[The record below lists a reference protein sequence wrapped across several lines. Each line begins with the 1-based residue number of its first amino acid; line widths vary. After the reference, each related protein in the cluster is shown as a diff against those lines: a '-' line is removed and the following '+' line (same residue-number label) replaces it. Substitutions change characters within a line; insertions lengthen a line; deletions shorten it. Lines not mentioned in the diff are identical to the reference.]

1 MIPQAMPIWHT
12 LPADW
17 TAQLA
22 AAFDRAAQARSETT
36 AVFFRADDV
45 AVPGRQLQR
54 LLEIF
59 TRHNTPLSLAV
70 VPAWLTPPR
79 WQAISHMGASR
90 ADLWCWHQHGW
101 RHQNHEPQGKKQ
113 EFGPFRSTEALTT
126 DLDRGRQRLKAIM
139 GQAFSPIFTP
149 PWNRCSEITLA
160 LLQEMGYSAVSRS
173 RGSEPLAPPGFP
185 DHAVDIDLH
194 TDRAPSAGGGWQRLT
209 DRLVESLSQPACG
222 IMIHHQRMNGAAF
235 CFLDQL
241 LATLQQHRRLHRVDM
256 RDLPTC

>member
-1 MIPQAMPIWHT
+1 MTPQATAVWHK

-17 TAQLA
+17 VAQLA
-22 AAFDRAAQARSETT
+22 ATFDRADAARNDTT
-36 AVFFRADDV
+36 TVFFRADDV

-59 TRHNTPLSLAV
+59 TRHKVPLGLAV

-79 WQAISHMGASR
+79 WKAISRMGASR

-101 RHQNHEPQGKKQ
+101 RHRNHEPRGKKQ
-113 EFGPFRSTEALTT
+113 EFGPSRSTAALTA

-139 GQAFSPIFTP
+139 GNAFSPIFTP

-173 RGSEPLAPPGFP
+173 RGSEPRPPSGFP
-185 DHAVDIDLH
+185 DQAVDVDLH
-194 TDRAPSAGGGWQRLT
+194 TDRAPSAALGWQRLT
-209 DRLVESLSQPACG
+209 GRLAESLRQPTCG
-222 IMIHHQRMNGAAF
+222 IMIHHQRMNDAAF
-235 CFLDQL
+235 CFLEQL
-241 LATLQQHRRLHRVDM
+241 LATLRQHRRRHTVDM
-256 RDLPTC
+256 RDLPT